1 MSHDI
6 YKDMRISHDECKMTF
21 IVEKTPSGYVATFG
35 GCEGKGDTWIQAVE
49 RAKRAYD
56 VQQAFERPIEEIEK
70 DLPF

>member
-1 MSHDI
+1 
-6 YKDMRISHDECKMTF
+6 MTF